1 MKTGNKL
8 PLAMWFFGWCS
19 FMVFCAGMGVL
30 PAIAQT
36 TAEGFVRLGM
46 KHYAKG
52 QLQEALVSFDE
63 VIAVKPDYALAY
75 TNRGLVKYRLGELD
89 GSLADHTRVIEIDP
103 RLAEAYTNRG
113 GQS

>member
-63 VIAVKPDYALAY
+63 AIAVKPNYALLP
-75 TNRGLVKYRLGELD
+75 TFILTPPEVKNRLLKSIVQRFRVSSNETPIIQ
-89 GSLADHTRVIEIDP
+89 GSHKIWL
-103 RLAEAYTNRG
+103 
-113 GQS
+113 